1 VIVLG
6 HPVYRVYV
14 RTYAVWSGA
23 THMRAF
29 PCRYVHSFKHT
40 STSLYAVAEDV
51 RRRGDRTVG
60 RRTGRGRE
68 ENRERERERER
79 ERVGEISQGAKRLG
93 ERERQKGGEALAVP
107 PDAPRHFSRPG
118 RGTSLFREQ
127 ILYGRAVRSC
137 EYLSSYVINHLMTDD
152 GILRRRTS
160 KKHPL
165 LILPTTL
172 L

>member
-1 VIVLG
+1 
-6 HPVYRVYV
+6 
-14 RTYAVWSGA
+14 
-23 THMRAF
+23 MRAF

-40 STSLYAVAEDV
+40 STSLYAVARTWEG
-51 RRRGDRTVG
+51 GDRTVG
-60 RRTGRGRE
+60 RRTGRGRG

-79 ERVGEISQGAKRLG
+79 ESERLA
-93 ERERQKGGEALAVP
+93 REQRDWGNEKDKKEGRPSPSP

-137 EYLSSYVINHLMTDD
+137 EYLRSYVINHLMTDD

-172 L
+172 LWLIRILNRLTWRGRINKGKLYL